1 MMLQCPAMKRF
12 AHLSLVPA
20 MAAMVLALAS
30 GCVPPGSGETRTAPA
45 GAATAK
51 APAACPAYM
60 DLVMP
65 AGPAPASLSD
75 THFVTTWMLLGP
87 FTFKEGDFGGD
98 QQQASVNKEF
108 MPSEGELDGTQK
120 PPAGAAWKCMQFTSS
135 EGGMVDLDP
144 VYGELDHVAAY
155 AVAWLECP
163 QAAADAKLYVGSDD
177 YMKVWV
183 NGRLVHTYG
192 KERRAGERD
201 QDVVGGVALQKGP
214 NRIVVKCVDVV
225 LGWNFYFR
233 LTDAQG
239 RPFLVKPRK

>member
-1 MMLQCPAMKRF
+1 MKKPAL
-12 AHLSLVPA
+12 LSLVSA
-20 MAAMVLALAS
+20 LSLALAA
-30 GCVPPGSGETRTAPA
+30 GCVPPGGGETRTIPAP
-45 GAATAK
+45 
-51 APAACPAYM
+51 PACPAYM

-65 AGPAPASLSD
+65 AGLAPASLSD
-75 THFVTTWMLLGP
+75 AHFVTAWMLLGP
-87 FTFKEGDFGGD
+87 LPFKETDFGGD
-98 QQQASVNKEF
+98 QQQASVDKEF
-108 MPSEGELDGTQK
+108 MPGEGALDGTQQ

-135 EGGMVDLDP
+135 KAGLVDLDP
-144 VYGELDHVAAY
+144 VYRKLDHGAAY
-155 AVAWLECP
+155 AVTWLECP
-163 QAAADAKLYVGSDD
+163 QDVPNAKLYVGSDD

-183 NGRLVHTYG
+183 NGRLVHTYN

-239 RPFLVKPRK
+239 RPFLVEPRK

>member
-1 MMLQCPAMKRF
+1 MKRF
-12 AHLSLVPA
+12 HVLAGVPA
-20 MAAMVLALAS
+20 MAAMVLTLAA
-30 GCVPPGSGETRTAPA
+30 GCLPPGSGETRTAPA
-45 GAATAK
+45 GPAAVK
-51 APAACPAYM
+51 APPAGAAYM

-65 AGPAPASLSD
+65 TGAAPTSLSD
-75 THFVTTWMLLGP
+75 THFVTSWMLLGP
-87 FTFKEGDFGGD
+87 FQFKEGDFGGD

-108 MPSEGELDGTQK
+108 MPNEGELDGTQK

-135 EGGMVDLDP
+135 EAGLVDLDP
-144 VYGELDHVAAY
+144 VYGELDHVAVY

-163 QAAADAKLYVGSDD
+163 QDVPDAKLYVGSDD

-183 NGRLVHTYG
+183 NGRLVHTYS

-201 QDVVGGVALQKGP
+201 QDIVGGVALQKGP

-225 LGWNFYFR
+225 LGWNFFFR